1 MAAAKKEKTKVDFVF
16 DNIVFYLILYLSII
30 MISAFGLI
38 AEA

>member
-1 MAAAKKEKTKVDFVF
+1 MPAKTKVDIVF
-16 DNIVFYLILYLSII
+16 DNIIFYVIFFLALL

>member
-1 MAAAKKEKTKVDFVF
+1 MVDKVKDKTRVDRVF
-16 DNIVFYLILYLSII
+16 ENIIFYAIIFFIIL